1 MLSGDANKPV
11 GKSGERKRNTRQGGK
26 KAEARRQKAAQQ
38 QAPQPEQ
45 FQEAP
50 EVVVAEAVIPEAVS
64 VEVAS
69 TASSQVDASLADSPL
84 VDSPLV
90 DSQLADSPIVD
101 SPLVVSPLVD
111 SPLIDSPPADNS
123 LADSPPVVPV
133 TSAETG
139 PVSYQTIANA
149 YRDYTLQS
157 LDRTGSFFEKL
168 AGARS
173 LDKAVELQTEF
184 ARQAYE
190 GFATE
195 SQKICELHGQLAR
208 QRWNRWEDFA
218 ARMIN
223 PSLKPRRQA

>member
-1 MLSGDANKPV
+1 MLSSDANKPI

-26 KAEARRQKAAQQ
+26 KAEARRKKAAQQ

-45 FQEAP
+45 SQEAP

-64 VEVAS
+64 VQVAP
-69 TASSQVDASLADSPL
+69 TESSQVDASLADSPIVNSPL
-84 VDSPLV
+84 ADSPAVDSPSVANPPVDSPPVDSPL
-90 DSQLADSPIVD
+90 
-101 SPLVVSPLVD
+101 
-111 SPLIDSPPADNS
+111 ADNS

-149 YRDYTLQS
+149 YCDYTLQS
-157 LDRTGSFFEKL
+157 LDRTGVFFEKL
-168 AGARS
+168 AGVRS
-173 LDKAVELQTEF
+173 LDKAVELQAEF
-184 ARQAYE
+184 ARQACE

-195 SQKICELHGQLAR
+195 SQKICELHGKLAR

-223 PSLKPRRQA
+223 PLNPRHRA

>member
-1 MLSGDANKPV
+1 MLSSDANKPI

-45 FQEAP
+45 SQEAP
-50 EVVVAEAVIPEAVS
+50 EVVVAETVIPEAVS
-64 VEVAS
+64 VQVAP
-69 TASSQVDASLADSPL
+69 TESSQVDASI
-84 VDSPLV
+84 
-90 DSQLADSPIVD
+90 ADSPIVNSPLAD
-101 SPLVVSPLVD
+101 SPVVASPSIVNPPVD
-111 SPLIDSPPADNS
+111 SPPEDSSLADNS

-149 YRDYTLQS
+149 YCDYTLQS
-157 LDRTGSFFEKL
+157 LDRTGAFFEKL
-168 AGARS
+168 AGVRS

-184 ARQAYE
+184 ARQACE

-195 SQKICELHGQLAR
+195 SQKICELHGKLAR

-223 PSLKPRRQA
+223 PLNPRHRA